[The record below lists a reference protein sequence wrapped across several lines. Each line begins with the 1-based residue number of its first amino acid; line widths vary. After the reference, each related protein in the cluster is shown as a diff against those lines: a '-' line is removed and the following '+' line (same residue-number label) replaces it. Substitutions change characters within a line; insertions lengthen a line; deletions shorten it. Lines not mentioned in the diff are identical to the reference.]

1 MPETFHIR
9 IKKDYASAIIKDL
22 EKMDAIEMLPKTDVP
37 EWHTQIVSERLEE
50 YKNNPKLALDFDEV
64 MNDIEKE
71 L

>member
-22 EKMDAIEMLPKTDVP
+22 EKMDALEMLPNTDVP
-37 EWHTQIVSERLEE
+37 EWHIQIVSDRLEE
-50 YKNNPKLALDFDEV
+50 YKKNPKLALDFDEA
-64 MNDIEKE
+64 MNDIENE